1 MEEVKRNVGIIFS
14 FVRTIF
20 ANDINIKKELT
31 EAYEDTVIKRIGA
44 LPKKYMDKINKIFII
59 IIALIESINF
69 ETFAE
74 NLGTI
79 SFKIDSVAIFQEYI
93 INNMDMEF
101 KMNAAK
107 KLLSDLRILLIC
119 LDKVVADPRKYA
131 AGVAA
136 IQKYKNDIL

>member
-1 MEEVKRNVGIIFS
+1 MEDIKRNIGIIFS

-20 ANDINIKKELT
+20 SNDINIKKELT

-44 LPKKYMDKINKIFII
+44 LPREYMDKVNKIFII
-59 IIALIESINF
+59 TIALIESINF

-79 SFKIDSVAIFQEYI
+79 SFKIDSVALFQEYI
-93 INNMDMEF
+93 NTMDMEF
-101 KMNAAK
+101 KKNAAK
-107 KLLSDLRILLIC
+107 KLLADLRILLIC

-131 AGVAA
+131 AGIAA